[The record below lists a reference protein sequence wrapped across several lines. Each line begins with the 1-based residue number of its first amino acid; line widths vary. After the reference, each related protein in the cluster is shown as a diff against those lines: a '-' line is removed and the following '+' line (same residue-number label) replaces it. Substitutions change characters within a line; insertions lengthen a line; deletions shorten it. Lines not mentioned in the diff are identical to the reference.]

1 MRASAM
7 ILAVLLTT
15 AAASAQEQGTSPDTP
30 APKYSKDTLLRLF
43 AEAAKQE
50 GENPIRFGHGAVSFK
65 ALGTSWRFNYL
76 PMMPLSGTMGGV
88 TQEWPDPFALTNTA
102 IATSPRSWRTR
113 RDVSAELKRIE
124 KSERTKIRVTVG
136 SQ

>member
-1 MRASAM
+1 MRTSAM

-15 AAASAQEQGTSPDTP
+15 AAVSAQEAETP

-43 AEAAKQE
+43 AESAKQE
-50 GENPIRFGHGAVSFK
+50 GENPIHFGRGAVEFR

-124 KSERTKIRVTVG
+124 KSERAKIRVTVG

>member
-1 MRASAM
+1 MRANAM

-15 AAASAQEQGTSPDTP
+15 AAASAQEPETP

-50 GENPIRFGHGAVSFK
+50 GENPIRFGHGAVSFN

-88 TQEWPDPFALTNTA
+88 TQEWPDPFSLTNTP
-102 IATSPRSWRTR
+102 IATSARSWRTR
-113 RDVSAELKRIE
+113 RDVNAELKRIE
-124 KSERTKIRVTVG
+124 KSERAKIRVTVG